1 MAHPY
6 NMAAGNEVIA
16 AAVALAH
23 ARIPGTSTV
32 PWQAMEHLLRAV
44 AGYEAAVATVHTNG
58 PDIDAETFEI
68 VNGEGQVVATWV
80 EPPNG
85 RDLLAGWATLVID
98 EPAANA

>member
-32 PWQAMEHLLRAV
+32 PWQAMDHLLRAV

-58 PDIDAETFEI
+58 PDIDHPDI
-68 VNGEGQVVATWV
+68 
-80 EPPNG
+80 
-85 RDLLAGWATLVID
+85 LAGWATLVTD
-98 EPAANA
+98 EPAASG